1 MTTLIGVDVGGTHT
15 DVAVLCEDRLVRGKA
30 PTRYEN
36 FAIGLLDA
44 IAVAAEALDLSADDL
59 LRRTDMIVN
68 STTVVTNAIT
78 ELRGARVGVLVTA
91 GFRDTFRLGGG
102 PRRNIY
108 DDHLQTNMPDLVA
121 RQDIVEI
128 HERIDYAGKV
138 LVEIDDDEVAHAA
151 GQLITE
157 SGVTAIA
164 ICFLS
169 SYQNPEN
176 EQRAARVIERDWPDV
191 FTSASHELVA
201 SRGESRRWTTAVLN
215 AFVHE
220 SATQYVQSV
229 AEELRA
235 AGFAGRLAFFQGVGG
250 AIGQERALRYPL
262 ALLGSGPAGGALGAC
277 ELARTR
283 GEQRLLLG
291 DMGGTS
297 FDTGIVFDGELPIA
311 KKVDI
316 GPFKTGADLVD
327 IVSVGAG
334 GGSIAWISERG
345 TPQVGPRSARAKP
358 GPAAYGQGG
367 IEPTVT
373 DAMVV
378 MGFIDP
384 DSYLGGRQRLDAQ
397 AARQAVDERFAAP
410 LGWSTEEGAAA
421 IHDLA
426 VVNMALA
433 VREVTVERGH
443 DPREF
448 VFVAFGGTLPMFAAE
463 IATELGIGT
472 VVIPRNSSVFCA
484 QGLLLADFVVRRD
497 QTVDW
502 LVADEGDLDRVR
514 ESAETLVER
523 TAEEL
528 RADGFEVSE
537 MTVSRSGSLRFDG
550 QTYELPLPMPDRP
563 LMAGDGDLLT
573 QGFRDAYERL
583 YGAGTAWSGAPVCL
597 RDYTVTATAGALHGT
612 WVSDSVTTSEGGE
625 PGRRQV
631 YLPDRRAWEE
641 LPIYRDGSISAGDT
655 LEGPCVIDATDTTI
669 YVPDGASAHRES
681 TMAYRLTLEARR

>member
-15 DVAVLCEDRLVRGKA
+15 DVAVLCDGRIVRGKA

-44 IAVAAEALDLSADDL
+44 IAVAAERLNLGADEL
-59 LRRTDMIVN
+59 LRRTDMIIN

-108 DDHLQTNMPDLVA
+108 DDHLQLNMPDLVA

-138 LVEIDDDEVAHAA
+138 LVEIDDAEVAAA
-151 GQLITE
+151 AERLIVE
-157 SGVTAIA
+157 SDVTAIA

-169 SYQNPEN
+169 SYQNPEH
-176 EQRAARVIERDWPDV
+176 EQRAAGVIQREWPGV

-201 SRGESRRWTTAVLN
+201 SRGENRRWTTALLN

-220 SATQYVQSV
+220 SANQYVTSV
-229 AEELRA
+229 SEELRA

-262 ALLGSGPAGGALGAC
+262 ALLGSGPAAGALGAC

-283 GEQRLLLG
+283 GVERLLLG

-297 FDTGIVFDGELPIA
+297 FDTGIVLEGELPIA
-311 KKVDI
+311 KKIDI
-316 GPFKTGADLVD
+316 GLFKTGADLVD

-367 IEPTVT
+367 TEPTVT

-384 DSYLGGRQRLDAQ
+384 ASYLGGRQQLDAQ
-397 AARQAVDERFAAP
+397 AARAAVAERFATP
-410 LGWSTEEGAAA
+410 LGWSAEEGAAA

-443 DPREF
+443 DPRDF
-448 VFVAFGGTLPMFAAE
+448 VFLAFGGTLPMFAAQ
-463 IATELGIGT
+463 IAAELGIGT

-484 QGLLLADFVVRRD
+484 QGLLLADFVVRHD

-502 LVADEGDLDRVR
+502 LVDDEADLDRVR
-514 ESAETLVER
+514 GAAESLVER

-528 RADGFEVSE
+528 RADGFQLSE
-537 MTVSRSGSLRFDG
+537 MTLTRSGTLRFDG
-550 QTYELPLPMPDRP
+550 QTYELALPMPDRS
-563 LMAGDGDLLT
+563 LAAGDGRLLT
-573 QGFRDAYERL
+573 DAFRDAYERL
-583 YGAGTAWSGAPVCL
+583 YGAGTAWAGAAVCL
-597 RDYTVTATAGALHGT
+597 RDYTVTATAGALREP
-612 WVSDSVTTSEGGE
+612 WVSESETPSRNSQPE
-625 PGRRQV
+625 RRQV
-631 YLPDRRAWEE
+631 YLPDQRAWET
-641 LPIYRDGSISAGDT
+641 LSIYRDDAVPPGET

-669 YVPDGASAHRES
+669 YVPRAATAHRES